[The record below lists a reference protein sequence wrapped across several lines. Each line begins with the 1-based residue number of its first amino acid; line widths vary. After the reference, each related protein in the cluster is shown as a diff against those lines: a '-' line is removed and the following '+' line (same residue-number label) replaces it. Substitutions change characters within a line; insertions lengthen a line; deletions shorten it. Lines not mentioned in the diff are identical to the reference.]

1 MKIDIISLLAQSL
14 GYYQALD
21 DILNAWDISLITQ
34 DQVWMFNTL
43 VVIVLIFGLV
53 TNFTGSGDDDNEK
66 KKKEKEER
74 DRKRKKKIKY
84 RSYKLTND

>member
-14 GYYQALD
+14 GYSQALD

-53 TNFTGSGDDDNEK
+53 TNFTGSDDDEK